1 MVELIIIDEAARLDR
16 DSWEILRDIHDRTR
30 CAFLFVGQPDLPRR
44 LQRREEF
51 YNRLSLTMELVPLTF
66 DELFEFV
73 LEWQKRRP
81 RPGHRSSIAA
91 DFYVFSDGDFEDT
104 EIIKEL
110 YRVTLGNLR
119 RVQQFID
126 QSERVAT
133 LNGES
138 MVFLDTARAVA
149 TLFVNNLVCQE

>member
-1 MVELIIIDEAARLDR
+1 MVELIIIDEAERLNR

-30 CAFLFVGQPDLPRR
+30 CAFLFAGQPDLPRR
-44 LQRREEF
+44 LQRREAL

-73 LEWQKRRP
+73 LQWQMKRP
-81 RPGHRSSIAA
+81 RPGHRSSMEAE
-91 DFYVFSDGDFEDT
+91 FFVFDDDDFEDT

-110 YRVTLGNLR
+110 YRVTLGNMR

-126 QSERVAT
+126 QAERVAT
-133 LNGES
+133 LNGET
-138 MVFLDTARAVA
+138 MVLIDTARAVA
-149 TLFVNNLVCQE
+149 TLFVNNLGYLE